1 MEHEVR
7 RPSPVSLLVFLVL
20 AGAPLGFVLL
30 PPSAFRVPSDGI
42 RVAMRGS
49 QPDAAADFP
58 RAVAPQA
65 EYPCDTRRAVAA
77 PAR

>member
-1 MEHEVR
+1 MERETWH
-7 RPSPVSLLVFLVL
+7 PSPASLLVFLVL

-49 QPDAAADFP
+49 RPDAAADFP
-58 RAVAPQA
+58 RAVAPPA
-65 EYPCDTRRAVAA
+65 EYPCDTRRALAA